1 MQASKTWSHHQG
13 VKELLK
19 WGSRFWFHSQLQQP
33 QTFHRRLS
41 WQVLLW
47 AGLCGWAER
56 MEPSLQWL
64 RGCLLQCGQRAK
76 QSAAPCQHLAVVYLW
91 MHTSR
96 RCLAVSPLGL
106 ACKTWNCLRFCSAQT
121 AVSRRSCGC
130 FKISKIIRTSSWVGE
145 DVENVSTK
153 YLTGTLEAFMKTDA
167 LRFCLTSLG

>member
-91 MHTSR
+91 MHTSH